1 MSPLRLVFL
10 TSAAMLSFAANSL
23 LCRLALRHTTID
35 AATFTTVRLVAGAL
49 MLWAVTHF
57 TRRGEVEK
65 ARGNWISAVAL
76 FVYAIGFSFAY
87 ARLPAGTGA
96 LVLIGA
102 VQVTMISYGLAK
114 GERFSGPQTL
124 GLAMAVAG
132 LVGLF
137 LPGVSAP
144 SLGGS
149 LCMLSSG
156 VGWGVYSVRGRGAA
170 HPTDVTTGNFLR
182 AAPVSIAVSSVSYA
196 HVSFDHAGFW
206 YAVIS
211 GALTSALGYII
222 WYTALPMLK
231 TTTASTAQLSV
242 PVLTALGGILFL
254 GETLTLR
261 LALASAAILSGIA
274 LVVLARRR

>member
-1 MSPLRLVFL
+1 MFLSRLVFL

-23 LCRLALRHTTID
+23 LCRLALKHTGID
-35 AATFTTVRLVAGAL
+35 AASFTTVRLVAGAL
-49 MLWAVTHF
+49 MLWAVARF
-57 TRRGEVEK
+57 TRRGKE
-65 ARGNWISAVAL
+65 AGRGNWISAVAL

-87 ARLPAGTGA
+87 ASLPAGTGA
-96 LVLIGA
+96 LVLIAA

-114 GERFSGPQTL
+114 GERFSGAQTL
-124 GLAMAVAG
+124 GLAIAVTG

-144 SLGGS
+144 PLLGS
-149 LCMLSSG
+149 LLMLSAG
-156 VGWGVYSVRGRGAA
+156 VGWGVYSIRGRGAA
-170 HPTDVTTGNFLR
+170 HPIDVTTGNFVRAVPIAIGASLLLR
-182 AAPVSIAVSSVSYA
+182 SHA
-196 HVSFDHAGFW
+196 SFDLAGVV
-206 YAVIS
+206 YAILS
-211 GALTSALGYII
+211 GALTSGLGYVI
-222 WYTALPMLK
+222 WYTALPWLK

-274 LVVLARRR
+274 LVVLTRRR